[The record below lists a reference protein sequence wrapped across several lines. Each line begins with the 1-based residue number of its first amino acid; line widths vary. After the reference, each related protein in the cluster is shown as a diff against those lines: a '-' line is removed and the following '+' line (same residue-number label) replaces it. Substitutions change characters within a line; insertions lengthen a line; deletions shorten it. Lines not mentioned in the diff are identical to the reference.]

1 MSNDFDVCILGYGV
15 ISSQLVNQLSSENK
29 TVLVVTEN
37 LSNDNFQENV
47 TFISRTIFL
56 KKAQSMI
63 FGNVVCSLRLDYL
76 SEELFIKLI
85 LGATLRNTPNLILMS
100 SGSVYGETLLPVTEE
115 VMARPESTYAKS
127 RLNAEEIVLRVV
139 PPSTNLV
146 ILRISNV
153 YGHPD
158 LEDFVNQS
166 WRSHYESR
174 RQTVYQSG
182 LIYRDFIHIDDL
194 IKVICILLVR
204 SQVDRDI
211 FNIST
216 GISLSAEEVLEIVQD
231 LQAKGHV
238 EIVSASK
245 PLGILDRSILDSSK
259 AIKALSWV
267 PRNPKQG
274 ITEYYSR
281 LSSKSFE

>member
-1 MSNDFDVCILGYGV
+1 
-15 ISSQLVNQLSSENK
+15 
-29 TVLVVTEN
+29 
-37 LSNDNFQENV
+37 
-47 TFISRTIFL
+47 
-56 KKAQSMI
+56 
-63 FGNVVCSLRLDYL
+63 
-76 SEELFIKLI
+76 
-85 LGATLRNTPNLILMS
+85 
-100 SGSVYGETLLPVTEE
+100 
-115 VMARPESTYAKS
+115 
-127 RLNAEEIVLRVV
+127 VV
-139 PPSTNLV
+139 PPSTKLV

-166 WRSHYESR
+166 WRSQAESR
-174 RQTVYQSG
+174 QQMVYQSG

-194 IKVICILLVR
+194 IKAICILLVR
-204 SQVDRDI
+204 SHVDTDI

-216 GISLSAEEVLEIVQD
+216 GISLSAEEVLEIVRD
-231 LQAKGHV
+231 LQDKSDI

-245 PLGILDRSILDSSK
+245 PFGILDRSILDSSK

-274 ITEYYSR
+274 IVGYYRR